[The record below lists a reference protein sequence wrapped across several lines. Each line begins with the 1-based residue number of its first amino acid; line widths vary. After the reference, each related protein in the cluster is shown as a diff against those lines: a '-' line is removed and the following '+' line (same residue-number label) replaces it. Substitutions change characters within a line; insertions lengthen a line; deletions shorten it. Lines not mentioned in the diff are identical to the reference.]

1 VAPSVTNFAGPQIT
15 YRVNPSVPLDVRALM
30 TGETQIDV
38 TVKLD
43 AAGKVTD
50 AQVTSAQGAAARL
63 VTAEAIKAAR
73 LCRFQPA
80 RENGRPVSSRM
91 VLTFRFRK

>member
-1 VAPSVTNFAGPQIT
+1 
-15 YRVNPSVPLDVRALM
+15 M

-43 AAGKVTD
+43 AAGKATD

-73 LCRFQPA
+73 AVPLSARPRKWPA
-80 RENGRPVSSRM
+80 CVEQDGPD
-91 VLTFRFRK
+91 FPF